1 MANAEL
7 QGRAAISVE
16 ARVLCEGIPNL
27 QLSLRPDSHRLHKIL
42 VGSASDFD
50 LIVNGAEQS
59 SKSVL
64 QHVQHFAVI
73 DKVDVLEFDAL
84 VSIHRLFLFERT
96 AVEQL
101 LESLV
106 CIVDAE
112 LFKAVL
118 FKDLK
123 AKNVQKADKLVSF
136 ASKRQVNLLHL
147 RFIARNHPHNPVEQ
161 SRIQL
166 LGQRVAVLNGF
177 TTTQRNDRD
186 SDSVSLLHGDSAR
199 ADGFFQRV
207 GRDLEESRRLR
218 QHIFIRNA

>member
-7 QGRAAISVE
+7 QRRAAISVE

-27 QLSLRPDSHRLHKIL
+27 QLSLRPDSHRLHKVL
-42 VGSASDFD
+42 VGSTSDFD
-50 LIVNGAEQS
+50 LVVNGTEQS

-64 QHVQHFAVI
+64 QHVQHFAVV

-106 CIVDAE
+106 CIFDSE
-112 LFKAVL
+112 LLEAVL
-118 FKDLK
+118 LKDLK
-123 AKNVQKADKLVSF
+123 AKNVQKADELVPF
-136 ASKRQVNLLHL
+136 ALKRQVNLLHL
-147 RFIARNHPHNPVEQ
+147 HFIARNHPHNPVEQ

-166 LGQRVAVLNGF
+166 LG
-177 TTTQRNDRD
+177 
-186 SDSVSLLHGDSAR
+186 
-199 ADGFFQRV
+199 
-207 GRDLEESRRLR
+207 
-218 QHIFIRNA
+218 